1 MKKLVVSIVL
11 IAFSI
16 AFSQTKIEYPKAKKV
31 DVVDDYFGVKVADPY
46 RWMEDVNSSETKA
59 WVKAEN
65 ELTEKYLSKIPFRDK
80 IRKRLTEL
88 FDYERYSAPSK
99 HGDYYF
105 YSKND
110 GLQNFSVVYYQKG
123 LNGEPKIFLDPN
135 TFSKDGSVSLAGLS
149 FSKNAKYASYSVS
162 RGGSDWREIYVMET
176 ATRKKL
182 DDHLLWVKFSGMSWF
197 KDGFFYSR
205 YDAPKEN
212 EKLKAQNEFQKLY
225 FHKIGTPQSEDVL
238 VLEDKEHP
246 KYGFDG
252 YVTEDEKY
260 LIISV
265 WQGSSDHNGIYYKDL
280 SSENSPIVKLFDK
293 FDAEYSFVDNVGD
306 KFLFR
311 TNKNA
316 PNYKLIS
323 VDPKNP
329 AEKNW
334 RVVIPETEN
343 PIRSVSYIDGKLIVS
358 YLKDANTRVYVY
370 SVAGEKLHEIELP
383 GIGTAYGFDG
393 NRNDKEVF
401 YTFTSFTYPPTI
413 YKYNVEEN
421 KSELFRK
428 SNVKF
433 NPSDYETKQIF
444 YESKDGTKVPMFIT
458 YKKGIKLDGTNP
470 TLLYAYGGFNIS
482 LTPSFSITRIY
493 WLEQGGVYALAN
505 IRGGGEYGEKWHKA
519 AMKSK
524 RQNAY
529 DDFIAAG
536 EYLIKHG
543 YTSSERLAIMG
554 GSNGGLLMGV
564 IINQRPD
571 LAKVAIP
578 MVGVMDLLRFQK
590 FTIGWA
596 WVPEYGSSENEE
608 EFKYLYK
615 ISPYHNLKKGVK
627 YPAVLVTT
635 ADHDDRVFPAHSFKY
650 AARLQEF
657 NGGDNPTLIRIE
669 TKVGHGAGT
678 NVKKTIDLF
687 TDIYAFIFY
696 NMGITPKN

>member
-225 FHKIGTPQSEDVL
+225 YHKIGAPQSEDVL